1 LKEAEMLLK
10 MLQKILRKA
19 IELRGS
25 TISDFVD
32 GDGLAGEYQQH
43 HKVYGRDGQKCCV
56 AVRRLSR
63 CWWRG
68 GVAIIVRVPAG
79 TARSETE
86 RKKDET
92 GEAGWYVEEVVAR
105 DFRTKF
111 GQ

>member
-43 HKVYGRDGQKCCV
+43 HKVYGRDGQKCLRCGAKIKCMLV
-56 AVRRLSR
+56 A
-63 CWWRG
+63 G
-68 GVAIIVRVPAG
+68 
-79 TARSETE
+79 RSSHYCAVCQ
-86 RKKDET
+86 R
-92 GEAGWYVEEVVAR
+92 APRVAR
-105 DFRTKF
+105 RKAKKTKRARRV
-111 GQ
+111 GTSKR